1 MAVVVV
7 TKHDWVV
14 LQELIDK
21 GYILDD
27 DVTITEEYLGEYGRF
42 SPGRIN
48 PGTDICSRTNT
59 DRRTNIS
66 SCFHIQLLF
75 D

>member
-7 TKHDWVV
+7 TKDDWVV

-27 DVTITEEYLGEYGRF
+27 VAITEEYLGEYGRF